1 MKPLRG
7 LLFLIAVSACSDAV
21 MSPPPPPPPP
31 PPPFTARVAYC
42 EGSEP
47 LWLAFQDGAE
57 AWTRALPA
65 TSGGKVVFQHTFAS
79 NRAAIAAA
87 FDAGPGITLL
97 QVHYGAPAELEQVG
111 RTYPAFCVPLQ
122 KTLLASVAG
131 LDTNQFAYISG
142 GYVTERPVLFNESF
156 PLEALPPGPR
166 DIVAAELTFSGSTS
180 VLNKIILRRDVDLP
194 DNATLPVL
202 DFNSA
207 EAFAPATPNLTLIGV
222 GEHTTA
228 STRLIT
234 SNFDGLLSTPLAYP
248 VGTTGV
254 YGALPEDRLRPGD
267 LEQLSAMTRGIAPSS
282 RITTSVY
289 FRTPIDRT
297 LEFGPEIIPPAF
309 TTVATTPTLRVRA
322 QFVPQSAYDR
332 AALIA
337 YQQDTIQVSV
347 SMTAAYATLIGG
359 FDLTIPELS
368 GVTGFQ
374 TAWALRPG
382 GDLRWSAVRLGGTL
396 GLGFN
401 VVPSEGDVQRVASRD
416 DVIAP

>member
-1 MKPLRG
+1 
-7 LLFLIAVSACSDAV
+7 
-21 MSPPPPPPPP
+21 
-31 PPPFTARVAYC
+31 VAYC

-47 LWLAFQDGAE
+47 LWVAFQDGDE
-57 AWTRALPA
+57 AWTQALPSRSNGIV
-65 TSGGKVVFQHTFAS
+65 TFEHTFAS
-79 NRAAIAAA
+79 DRTAIAAA
-87 FDAGPGITLL
+87 FDGGPNITLL
-97 QVHYGAPAELEQVG
+97 QVHYGTPTELEEVG
-111 RTYPAFCVPLQ
+111 RTYPAFCVPFE

-166 DIVAAELTFSGSTS
+166 DIVAAQVTFTGNTS

-194 DNATLPVL
+194 DNGTLPVL

-207 EAFAPATPNLTLIGV
+207 EAFAPATRNLTLIGI
-222 GEHTTA
+222 GEGTTV
-228 STRLIT
+228 STRLMT
-234 SNFDGLLSTPLAYP
+234 SNFSGLLSTPIRYDA
-248 VGTTGV
+248 GTPGLYV
-254 YGALPEDRLRPGD
+254 ALPEERLRPTD
-267 LEQLSAMTRGIAPSS
+267 LEELSASTRGVAPSS

-289 FRTPIDRT
+289 FRTPIDRA

-347 SMTAAYATLIGG
+347 SMTAVYATLTGG

-368 GVTGFQ
+368 GVAGFQ
-374 TAWALRPG
+374 PAWALHPG

-401 VVPSEGDVQRVASRD
+401 VVAREGDVQRVAFRD
-416 DVIAP
+416 DIITP